1 MYFYRSENEMLLKEN
16 KIVEKICTIPVTL
29 EDVSKSI
36 FEGVSAKNI
45 LMHRLLFPEEDISES
60 YYLCEGLCKPVFSEP
75 EIIYPYVSGAFSE
88 KFAVRPSNYRFMLPY
103 ETSDGIKNK
112 EYKIIPPEELKFKFP
127 RAYRRIM
134 EFKNQFLHNY
144 SPLNSADYSIKGTEL
159 LEHLFVPKIIAIGGY
174 HLQAT
179 YDAVGNHVFRNGCG
193 IVLKDS
199 SKYPYVTA
207 VLNSPIARLFPA
219 LCKSE
224 MIFSDYTD
232 PTVLGRFPIKFPDN
246 KLTEDLI
253 NTIFDYLM
261 FLNKQIYAASYRVTN
276 WLRELSDFYEQ
287 ISNLLILD
295 TYFINDLDPRL
306 LKTLEENI
314 HPYAGEIESKDIDS
328 LLSALYCIKQQILET
343 SRFKEI
349 PGEYVLT

>member
-159 LEHLFVPKIIAIGGY
+159 LGHLLIPKIIAIGGY

-199 SKYPYVTA
+199 SEYPYVTA
-207 VLNSPIARLFPA
+207 VLNSPIARLF
-219 LCKSE
+219 
-224 MIFSDYTD
+224 
-232 PTVLGRFPIKFPDN
+232 
-246 KLTEDLI
+246 
-253 NTIFDYLM
+253 
-261 FLNKQIYAASYRVTN
+261 
-276 WLRELSDFYEQ
+276 LR
-287 ISNLLILD
+287 IM
-295 TYFINDLDPRL
+295 
-306 LKTLEENI
+306 
-314 HPYAGEIESKDIDS
+314 
-328 LLSALYCIKQQILET
+328 
-343 SRFKEI
+343 
-349 PGEYVLT
+349 

>member
-1 MYFYRSENEMLLKEN
+1 MLLQ
-16 KIVEKICTIPVTL
+16 CLTARSP
-29 EDVSKSI
+29 DS
-36 FEGVSAKNI
+36 
-45 LMHRLLFPEEDISES
+45 
-60 YYLCEGLCKPVFSEP
+60 FS
-75 EIIYPYVSGAFSE
+75 
-88 KFAVRPSNYRFMLPY
+88 
-103 ETSDGIKNK
+103 
-112 EYKIIPPEELKFKFP
+112 
-127 RAYRRIM
+127 
-134 EFKNQFLHNY
+134 
-144 SPLNSADYSIKGTEL
+144 
-159 LEHLFVPKIIAIGGY
+159 
-174 HLQAT
+174 
-179 YDAVGNHVFRNGCG
+179 
-193 IVLKDS
+193 
-199 SKYPYVTA
+199 
-207 VLNSPIARLFPA
+207 A